1 MNLERL
7 KKANIS
13 RYIVKVH
20 QDNKKIILKLYVW
33 KLDPPEPLV
42 DYWQE
47 EIEKYMMSA
56 LRKELN

>member
-1 MNLERL
+1 M
-7 KKANIS
+7 
-13 RYIVKVH
+13 VKVH

-33 KLDPPEPLV
+33 KLGPPEPLV